1 MDLQRGSWIN
11 PPSHSEVG
19 TTSISLT
26 TDSGTDFWQR
36 TFYGF
41 QNNNAPAYLLPGE
54 GNFTFACRVAFDYKI
69 LFDQAG
75 ILVWIDQYNWIKAS
89 IEFDNDQF
97 SRLGVVVTNNGYSDW
112 STRNIETMGSQFF
125 RVSRRGPD
133 FLIESRNTEESPWE
147 QLRICHLAA
156 LGETTPEIAKAKPG
170 DMSLAEPSPG
180 ATENLSVGVY
190 ACSPGESSFT
200 ANFDQLS
207 LTESVWMPHDQ

>member
-1 MDLQRGSWIN
+1 MDLQRGFWIN
-11 PPSHSEVG
+11 PPSRCEVAS
-19 TTSISLT
+19 TFISLT

-41 QNNNAPAYLLPGE
+41 QNNNAPAYLLPIE
-54 GNFTFACRVAFDYKI
+54 NNFTFTCHVVFDYKV

-75 ILVWIDQYNWIKAS
+75 IIVWIDQYNWIKAS

-112 STRNIETMGSQFF
+112 STRNIETTSDQFF

-133 FLIESRNTEESPWE
+133 FLIESRSAEAAQWE

-156 LGETTPEIAKAKPG
+156 LGETTPEIAKANP
-170 DMSLAEPSPG
+170 DAMAMSGHSSGNGEA
-180 ATENLSVGVY
+180 LSVGVY

-207 LTESVWMPHDQ
+207 LTESVWMPHG